1 MLGERSH
8 CDPVI
13 VDNKLKGIITQL
25 NRIPLA
31 EKGVDE
37 FSLQELI
44 KNYPAI
50 LPVGEI
56 DQDFAPLISIG
67 REVSVKDGSIDNM
80 LISPSG
86 YITLVEA
93 KLWRNPQARREVL
106 AQIIDYAK
114 DVTKWDW
121 DDLDERVRIFNR
133 VHRNSDAGLLETMRE
148 NELKENDEADFIDTV
163 QRNLK
168 TGRMLLLIVGDGIK
182 ENVESIVEFLQGFPQ
197 LRFTL
202 ALVELKVYKI
212 DENRLMV
219 VPNIVTRTKEIVR
232 AVVKVEGDIQNV
244 EVTVDTSTESNQGR
258 RRTLSENDFFDILS
272 KKVSEKE
279 VQFVHLLMRDMD
291 NLGCDIIWRQAA
303 FVVRYPDPLG
313 SGKMM
318 TLFVVR
324 KQGDVYPGWLVPQ
337 LKALDIPVQIGLDYV
352 ARTAKVMGVKVKGTN
367 PDTWTEYVRL
377 SKVQAN
383 YTEFL
388 DEVERLIGLLQ
399 DYSSE

>member
-1 MLGERSH
+1 MKAGQFIGRGQAKVETEINQLKERS
-8 CDPVI
+8 
-13 VDNKLKGIITQL
+13 
-25 NRIPLA
+25 RIAA
-31 EKGVDE
+31 E
-37 FSLQELI
+37 
-44 KNYPAI
+44 
-50 LPVGEI
+50 
-56 DQDFAPLISIG
+56 
-67 REVSVKDGSIDNM
+67 
-80 LISPSG
+80 
-86 YITLVEA
+86 VEDTTS
-93 KLWRNPQARREVL
+93 WGT
-106 AQIIDYAK
+106 
-114 DVTKWDW
+114 DVT
-121 DDLDERVRIFNR
+121 
-133 VHRNSDAGLLETMRE
+133 
-148 NELKENDEADFIDTV
+148 
-163 QRNLK
+163 
-168 TGRMLLLIVGDGIK
+168 
-182 ENVESIVEFLQGFPQ
+182 PQ
-197 LRFTL
+197 
-202 ALVELKVYKI
+202 
-212 DENRLMV
+212 
-219 VPNIVTRTKEIVR
+219 
-232 AVVKVEGDIQNV
+232 VEGDIQNV